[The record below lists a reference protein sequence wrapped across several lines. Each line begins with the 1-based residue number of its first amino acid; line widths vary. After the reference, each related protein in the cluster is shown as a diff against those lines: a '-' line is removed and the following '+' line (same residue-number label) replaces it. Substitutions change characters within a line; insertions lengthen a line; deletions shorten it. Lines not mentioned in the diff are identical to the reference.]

1 MNISIEMLMPIR
13 AKMIEEQ
20 KRQDKE
26 IDQLLAE
33 MNAARGEKRVDAI
46 VTVIHKLVEQ
56 RKVMHREM
64 RALLD

>member
-33 MNAARGEKRVDAI
+33 MNAASGEKRVDAI
-46 VTVIHKLVEQ
+46 VKVINKLVEQ
-56 RKVMHREM
+56 CKVMHREM
-64 RALLD
+64 GALLD